1 MPSPPRKGGKGAKG
15 ELEEALEPL
24 SAAPLDGWSVE
35 LVLWFIYKLN
45 IFINIYNIIIYIYIH
60 QGCIYI
66 VIPPKN
72 ETIRSD

>member
-35 LVLWFIYKLN
+35 LVLWFIYKLY
-45 IFINIYNIIIYIYIH
+45 IFTSGLYIH
-60 QGCIYI
+60 SH
-66 VIPPKN
+66 PPKKLN
-72 ETIRSD
+72 NKI